1 MLRLRLTSLALA
13 CGIGVLAGLSA
24 SLFLFS
30 LSLVTLV
37 HQENTWLLFLLPLM
51 GLVIGIAHQKW
62 EKNKPAGMKLVFL
75 SASRPQIG
83 IPLFSAPLILAT
95 TLLTHLFGGSS
106 GREGTAV
113 QMGAAGA
120 DLLLRKFSMPRL
132 ERRKLIVAGISAG
145 FAAALGTP
153 LAGALF
159 GMEVLRKK
167 IYLASWR
174 ECVVASFVG
183 FGITHLVHA
192 PHSSF
197 PRPGLPTV
205 SLNLVL
211 SVALLGITLGVFGF
225 FFVWCLHRIQ
235 KLSHQIGWPPLRPA
249 LGGVAMVIFTLAL
262 GTHRYSGLGI
272 EQIQQFLQG
281 DSPLPAPFFKA
292 IATLFTVGLGLKGGE
307 FIPLV
312 YMGSSLSVLFAQLLQ
327 APPAFLAALGF
338 GALFGSVSKTP
349 LACSLLVGE
358 LFGWQFFP
366 YALICCW
373 MAALV
378 SGEMGIYPRRSKPKK
393 WNKILF
399 LGGIK

>member
-1 MLRLRLTSLALA
+1 MLRSRLLSLALA
-13 CGIGVLAGLSA
+13 GAVGALAGLSA
-24 SLFLFS
+24 SLFLF
-30 LSLVTLV
+30 LLQLVTLV
-37 HQENTWLLFLLPLM
+37 HQQNTWLLFLLPLM
-51 GLVIGIAHQKW
+51 GLVIGSAHHKW
-62 EKNKPAGMKLVFL
+62 EKNKPAGMKRIFL
-75 SASRPQIG
+75 AAFKPHTL
-83 IPLFSAPLILAT
+83 IPLFTGPLLLTT

-120 DLLLRKFSMPRL
+120 DLLLRKFPLPRL
-132 ERRKLIVAGISAG
+132 AKRKLIVAGISAG

-167 IYLASWR
+167 MVFSAWR
-174 ECVVASFVG
+174 ECVTASFAAIA
-183 FGITHLVHA
+183 ITHLVHA

-197 PRPGLPTV
+197 PAPNLP
-205 SLNLVL
+205 SLSVGIVV
-211 SVALLGITLGVFGF
+211 SVALLGVLLGLFGF
-225 FFVWCLHRIQ
+225 CFVWCLHKMQ
-235 KLSHQIGWPPLRPA
+235 TLSHFIAWPPLRPA
-249 LGGVAMVIFTLAL
+249 LGGVALVIFTLAL

-281 DSPLPAPFFKA
+281 ESPLPAPFFKA
-292 IATLFTVGLGLKGGE
+292 LATVLTVGAGLKGGE

-312 YMGSSLSVLFAQLLQ
+312 YMGTSLSVILAPLLQ

-349 LACSLLVGE
+349 LACSLLVSE

-366 YALICCW
+366 PALVCCW
-373 MAALV
+373 MAAAV
-378 SGEMGIYPRRSKPKK
+378 SGELGIYPRRAKPRK
-393 WNKILF
+393 WRFSRTTK
-399 LGGIK
+399 